1 MNCTFVNSPLLM
13 ESKALAGPSMPA
25 KRSNPE
31 VHERLDCHGVLRPP
45 RDDERGVFQQT
56 ARLSIMAAGAFVAL
70 SAHAADM
77 DAPKAGMKD
86 VPEATAAWTGFYL
99 GINSGYGRAARSGTL
114 DAGAVEF
121 TSFTA
126 SSTLSDASPASG
138 WSKLTPEGGF
148 GGGQLGYNV
157 QRNRFVGG
165 VEADIQGASLN
176 GNAFSEA
183 AFQPL
188 GAPLPAVDAK
198 AWAKSSLDWFGTVRG
213 RLGYSFGSTL
223 LYVTGGFAYGGI
235 RDQLGTE
242 LHAAANISSAASRN
256 ATLTGGVAGGG
267 VEIALSPSWSAKA
280 EYQYI
285 DLGSTTLA
293 VDGAAQHSGSVDAGG
308 ASVKI
313 DHAYNTVRLGL
324 NYKIAEVPEPATG
337 LKDTTSARAV
347 DRPGSASRWTVSTE
361 AIVLERAGGGVS
373 RALIER
379 VPGSVPFGQV
389 PNASGVEVFNSSQFQ
404 QGFSAGPK
412 VGLIYHGDSGYGAEL
427 SYFNIFNQSSTK
439 AIGPDN
445 PADWLVM
452 WGPAPFWQTQDFTNQ
467 AMAWGATTNLFSAE
481 ANGRLDLNSRV
492 TVLAGFRWLQL
503 NDNLLGWLSPTAGL
517 PPFWNT
523 STVNNL
529 YGAQIGVEG
538 KILEYGRF
546 SLDGLIKIGLFDDN
560 AVQSTGVS
568 LEKVVYPSKA
578 SGNHAAFV
586 SESGLR
592 LKYQV
597 TGGLA
602 LKAGYELLWFDGV
615 ALAPGQIQE
624 TIATEHLLPPS
635 TVQALG
641 VNSGSNVLFQ
651 GFTAG
656 FEYSF

>member
-1 MNCTFVNSPLLM
+1 LETDMNCAYVNF
-13 ESKALAGPSMPA
+13 
-25 KRSNPE
+25 
-31 VHERLDCHGVLRPP
+31 LRP
-45 RDDERGVFQQT
+45 
-56 ARLSIMAAGAFVAL
+56 SIMAAAAFVAL
-70 SAHAADM
+70 SAHAAGM
-77 DAPKAGMKD
+77 DGPEAGMGD
-86 VPEATAAWTGFYL
+86 IPEATAAWTGFYL

-114 DAGAVEF
+114 NTGAVDF
-121 TSFTA
+121 TGFTA
-126 SSTLSDASPASG
+126 SSTLSDAAPASG
-138 WSKLTPEGGF
+138 WSALTPEGGF

-183 AFQPL
+183 AFQL
-188 GAPLPAVDAK
+188 FRAPLPAVK
-198 AWAKSSLDWFGTVRG
+198 AEAQTKSSLDWFGTVRG

-223 LYVTGGFAYGGI
+223 LYVTGGFAYGGV

-242 LHAAANISSAASRN
+242 VTSVSAPGIRSSAASRN
-256 ATLTGGVAGGG
+256 AALTGGVAGGG
-267 VEIALSPSWSAKA
+267 IEIVLSPSWSAKA

-285 DLGSTTLA
+285 DLGSATLA
-293 VDGAAQHSGSVDAGG
+293 ADGVLPYLRSGTLYNDAGG

-324 NYKIAEVPEPATG
+324 NYKIAQVPEPVTG
-337 LKDTTSARAV
+337 LKDSASACAV

-412 VGLIYHGDSGYGAEL
+412 VDLIYHGDAGYSAEL
-427 SYFNIFNQSSTK
+427 SYFNIFNQSDAK
-439 AIGPDN
+439 AVGPDN

-467 AMAWGATTNLFSAE
+467 AMAWGATTNLISGE
-481 ANGRLDLNSRV
+481 ANGRLDVNSRV

-546 SLDGLIKIGLFDDN
+546 SLDGLIKIGLFDNN
-560 AVQSTGVS
+560 AMQSTGVS

-586 SESGLR
+586 SEAGLL

-597 TGGLA
+597 AGGLA

-624 TIATEHLLPPS
+624 TIATEHILPPS

>member
-1 MNCTFVNSPLLM
+1 MNCAFMNFLRVHPLLM
-13 ESKALAGPSMPA
+13 ESKAGSRFLFYRASLSEN
-25 KRSNPE
+25 RFTLFRTHS
-31 VHERLDCHGVLRPP
+31 
-45 RDDERGVFQQT
+45 
-56 ARLSIMAAGAFVAL
+56 RLSIMAAAAFVAL

-77 DAPKAGMKD
+77 DAPKAGTTD

-99 GINSGYGRAARSGTL
+99 GIDSGYGWGARSGTL
-114 DAGAVEF
+114 NTGAVDF
-121 TSFTA
+121 ASFTF
-126 SSTLSDASPASG
+126 SSTLCDASPASG

-165 VEADIQGASLN
+165 VEADIQGASLKD
-176 GNAFSEA
+176 NAFSEA
-183 AFQPL
+183 AFQSF
-188 GAPLPAVDAK
+188 GAPLPAVK
-198 AWAKSSLDWFGTVRG
+198 AEAWTKSSLDWFGTVRG

-223 LYVTGGFAYGGI
+223 LYVTGGFAYGGV

-242 LHAAANISSAASRN
+242 VTLIHAAANISSAASRN

-293 VDGAAQHSGSVDAGG
+293 VDGAAQYSGSVDAGG
-308 ASVKI
+308 ASLKI

-324 NYKIAEVPEPATG
+324 NYKIAQVPEPATD
-337 LKDTTSARAV
+337 LKDSTSALAAGQR
-347 DRPGSASRWTVSTE
+347 GSDSRWTVSTE
-361 AIVLERAGGGVS
+361 AIVLERIGGGVS

-389 PNASGVEVFNSSQFQ
+389 PTTPGVEVFNSSQFQ

-412 VGLIYHGDSGYGAEL
+412 VDLIYHGDSGYSAEL
-427 SYFNIFNQSSTK
+427 SYFNIFNQSDTK

-538 KILEYGRF
+538 KMLEYGRF
-546 SLDGLIKIGLFDDN
+546 SLGGLVKIGLFDNN

-578 SGNHAAFV
+578 SANHAAFV
-586 SESGLR
+586 SEAGVR

-597 TGGLA
+597 TEGLA
-602 LKAGYELLWFDGV
+602 LKAGYELLWLDGV

-624 TIATEHLLPPS
+624 TIATEHILPPS

>member
-1 MNCTFVNSPLLM
+1 MNCTFVNF
-13 ESKALAGPSMPA
+13 
-25 KRSNPE
+25 
-31 VHERLDCHGVLRPP
+31 LRP
-45 RDDERGVFQQT
+45 
-56 ARLSIMAAGAFVAL
+56 SIMAAAAFIAL

-77 DAPKAGMKD
+77 DGAKAGMGD
-86 VPEATAAWTGFYL
+86 LPEATAAWTGFYL
-99 GINSGYGRAARSGTL
+99 GINSGYGWGARPGTL
-114 DAGAVEF
+114 NTGAVAFE
-121 TSFTA
+121 SFTF

-138 WSKLTPEGGF
+138 WSALTPEGGF

-176 GNAFSEA
+176 GSAFSEA
-183 AFQPL
+183 AFQSL
-188 GAPLPAVDAK
+188 GAPLPAVNAE
-198 AWAKSSLDWFGTVRG
+198 AWTKSSLDWFGTVRG
-213 RLGYSFGSTL
+213 RLGYSLGSTL
-223 LYVTGGFAYGGI
+223 LYVTGGFAYGGV
-235 RDQLGTE
+235 RDQLGTK
-242 LHAAANISSAASRN
+242 LTFANAAANISSAASRN

-267 VEIALSPSWSAKA
+267 VEVALSPSWSAKA

-293 VDGAAQHSGSVDAGG
+293 VDGAAQYSGSVHAGG
-308 ASVKI
+308 ASLKI

-324 NYKIAEVPEPATG
+324 NYKIAQVPEQATG
-337 LKDTTSARAV
+337 LKDSTGAWAV
-347 DRPGSASRWTVSTE
+347 DRPSSTSRWTVSTE

-389 PNASGVEVFNSSQFQ
+389 PATSGVEVFNSSQFQ

-412 VGLIYHGDSGYGAEL
+412 VDLIYHGDSGYSAEL
-427 SYFNIFNQSSTK
+427 SYFNIFNQTGTK

-481 ANGRLDLNSRV
+481 ANGRLALNSRV

-546 SLDGLIKIGLFDDN
+546 SLDGLLKIGLFDNN
-560 AVQSTGVS
+560 AAQSTGVS
-568 LEKVVYPSKA
+568 LGKVVYPSTA

-586 SESGLR
+586 SEAGLR

-597 TGGLA
+597 AGGLA

>member
-1 MNCTFVNSPLLM
+1 MNCAFMNFL
-13 ESKALAGPSMPA
+13 
-25 KRSNPE
+25 
-31 VHERLDCHGVLRPP
+31 
-45 RDDERGVFQQT
+45 
-56 ARLSIMAAGAFVAL
+56 RLSITAAAAFVAL

-77 DAPKAGMKD
+77 DAPKGGMKD

-99 GINSGYGRAARSGTL
+99 GINSGYGWGARSGTL
-114 DAGAVEF
+114 NTGAVDF

-138 WSKLTPEGGF
+138 WSKLAPEGGF

-157 QRNRFVGG
+157 QRNRFVFG
-165 VEADIQGASLN
+165 VETDIQGASLN

-183 AFQPL
+183 AFQPF
-188 GAPLPAVDAK
+188 GAPLHAVK
-198 AWAKSSLDWFGTVRG
+198 AEAWTKSSLDWSGAVRG
-213 RLGYSFGSTL
+213 RLGYTLGSTL
-223 LYVTGGFAYGGI
+223 VYVTGGFAYGGV

-242 LHAAANISSAASRN
+242 VTLIRAAANISSAASRN

-293 VDGAAQHSGSVDAGG
+293 VDGAAQYSGSVDAGG
-308 ASVKI
+308 ASLKI

-324 NYKIAEVPEPATG
+324 NYKIAQVTEPATG
-337 LKDTTSARAV
+337 LKDSTTAWAV

-361 AIVLERAGGGVS
+361 AIVLERIGGVS

-389 PNASGVEVFNSSQFQ
+389 PAAPGVEVFNSSQFQ

-412 VGLIYHGDSGYGAEL
+412 VDLIYHGDAGYSAEL
-427 SYFNIFNQSSTK
+427 SYFNIFNQSNTK
-439 AIGPDN
+439 SVGPDN

-467 AMAWGATTNLFSAE
+467 AMAWGATTNFFSAE
-481 ANGRLDLNSRV
+481 ANGRLALNNRV

-523 STVNNL
+523 STANNL

-538 KILEYGRF
+538 KILEYERF
-546 SLDGLIKIGLFDDN
+546 SLGGLVKIGLFDND
-560 AVQSTGVS
+560 AMQSTGVS

-578 SGNHAAFV
+578 SANHAAFV
-586 SESGLR
+586 SEAGLR

-602 LKAGYELLWFDGV
+602 LKAGYELLWLDGV